1 MSALAPIISSSTITK
16 EPTYLH
22 LSISPS
28 WHLNNHV
35 EDGLLLIGIQRDVV
49 ERRARLAI
57 LLDVDAVLEGV
68 GGVDL
73 AGSVDGG
80 RLAGVALLGDWEGG
94 HVCWS

>member
-1 MSALAPIISSSTITK
+1 MSALRPKISSSAICK
-16 EPTYLH
+16 LSTYLH
-22 LSISPS
+22 LSIGPS

-35 EDGLLLIGIQRDVV
+35 EDSLLLICVQRDVV
-49 ERRARLAI
+49 EGRARLAI

-80 RLAGVALLGDWEGG
+80 RLAGVALLGDWEGC
-94 HVCWS
+94 HVC